1 MKNLI
6 RIFNKENFPNF
17 LTCLRII
24 LIPSIILFI
33 MSDKPE
39 HSWIALYLYIFACIS
54 DFFDGY
60 MARRF
65 NLETNFGKF
74 LDPVADKILVVSII
88 YVMVVVEVIDGIL
101 VFPGLVIILREL
113 LVSGLRDFF
122 SHKDG
127 NLIVTKL
134 SKLKTLIQMSS
145 LGFLI
150 VHKNFETQFIFLCG
164 FIGLSVAAIL
174 TIYTGYIYFKN
185 NIKLF

>member
-6 RIFNKENFPNF
+6 KMFNKENIPNF

-24 LIPSIILFI
+24 LIPSIILFL
-33 MSDKPE
+33 MSKQHE
-39 HSWIALYLYIFACIS
+39 HSWFALYLYIFACVS

-74 LDPVADKILVVSII
+74 LDPIADKILVVSII
-88 YVMVVVEVIDGIL
+88 YIMVVVEIIDGIL
-101 VFPGLVIILREL
+101 IFSGLIIILREL

-122 SHKDG
+122 SHKED

-134 SKLKTLIQMSS
+134 SKLKTLIQMTS

-150 VHKNFETQFIFLCG
+150 VHRNFETELIFLCG
-164 FIGLSVAAIL
+164 SIGLTLAAIL